1 MGVSIP
7 GSRIKSTQRG
17 IITMATTDLQK
28 SITITAIDVNKAQIR
43 WQGLDT
49 AGAGAG
55 VSFDQVFARL
65 WLQNSTTLW
74 AVRTTTGPVMDVA
87 YEITEWV

>member
-1 MGVSIP
+1 MGVSVP

-17 IITMATTDLQK
+17 IITLAGTDLQK
-28 SITITAIDVNKAQIR
+28 STTITAIDVNKSQIR
-43 WQGLDT
+43 FQGLDT

-55 VSFDQVFARL
+55 VSFDQVYARL

-74 AVRTTTGPVMDVA
+74 AVRTATGPVMDVA
-87 YEITEWV
+87 WEITEWM